1 MTVAQQ
7 TDLQLSRRL
16 QKDSI
21 TISGKVIYINPFLY
35 WRRFDN
41 NTDRWLREPG
51 QLGEE
56 QITVNR
62 TRFYPE
68 LDWTFLKDEERIIKD
83 ASVEMFLKTLELI
96 STFHP
101 DLTAGQL
108 LEVERKMAVTKK
120 RSFERWVEKSFRKKI
135 LQASRERNRFARERL
150 VRAWQEWLT
159 LETTHQAFL
168 PFAAIIVMSIFGG
181 WSIGISSNS
190 CTPYFSTSETSILK

>member
-1 MTVAQQ
+1 MTVAHQ
-7 TDLQLSRRL
+7 TDSHLNRRL

-51 QLGEE
+51 QLTEEGGRGEGGGVGGE
-56 QITVNR
+56 GEGGVLR
-62 TRFYPE
+62 
-68 LDWTFLKDEERIIKD
+68 DEERVIKD
-83 ASVEMFLKTLELI
+83 AAVEMFLKTLELI

-101 DLTAGQL
+101 HLTAGQL

-120 RSFERWVEKSFRKKI
+120 KSFERWVEKSFRKKI
-135 LQASRERNRFARERL
+135 NQASKERNRFARERL
-150 VRAWQEWLT
+150 IRGWKEWLT

-168 PFAAIIVMSIFGG
+168 PFAAIIVMSIFAG
-181 WSIGISSNS
+181 WSIGISNNS
-190 CTPYFSTSETSILK
+190 CTPYFPTTETGILK